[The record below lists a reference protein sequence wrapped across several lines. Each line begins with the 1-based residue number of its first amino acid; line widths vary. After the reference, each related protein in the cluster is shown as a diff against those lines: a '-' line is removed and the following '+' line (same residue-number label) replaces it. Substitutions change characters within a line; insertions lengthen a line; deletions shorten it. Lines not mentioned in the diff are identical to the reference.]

1 MFILLALFS
10 VLAINIVCHFEID
23 VIFAK
28 GYCEN
33 MSYVRAAKELPFLSN
48 EEIEQ
53 AAVRFG
59 FVPADTGI
67 STVREDRAEKA
78 SSSETSDPEKN

>member
-1 MFILLALFS
+1 
-10 VLAINIVCHFEID
+10 
-23 VIFAK
+23 
-28 GYCEN
+28 

-53 AAVRFG
+53 AAVRYG

-67 STVREDRAEKA
+67 SIAREDRAEKA
-78 SSSETSDPEKN
+78 SSSETSDAEKN